1 MLGSG
6 EVACKNSRPGMEI
19 IFKSKKKKKKKNNKK
34 KKIYIYIYIY
44 TVYIYNTRSVVYS
57 CAHLMKYV
65 YDMYIIFTFTT
76 LYCIYKVV
84 LLLE

>member
-19 IFKSKKKKKKKNNKK
+19 IFKSKKKQKQKQKKN
-34 KKIYIYIYIY
+34 IYIYIY

>member
-19 IFKSKKKKKKKNNKK
+19 IFKSKKKKKTKKK
-34 KKIYIYIYIY
+34 KKIIYIY

>member
-19 IFKSKKKKKKKNNKK
+19 IFKSKKKTKTKTKKKK
-34 KKIYIYIYIY
+34 YIYIY
-44 TVYIYNTRSVVYS
+44 TLYIYIYNTRSVVYS